1 MSNLK
6 MVKCLTSTVEA
17 LTKNISKLKI
27 GFNKKLYIK
36 QYQRKQATCVHCGST
51 VLKYKMERHMRATK
65 CVLVRL
71 AKIKI

>member
-1 MSNLK
+1 MVKMSNP
-6 MVKCLTSTVEA
+6 VCA
-17 LTKNISKLKI
+17 LTKGVSKLKI

-51 VLKYKMERHMRATK
+51 VLKYKIERHMRSLK
-65 CVLVRL
+65 CMRARL